1 VIARLLSRLSRR
13 LPELMAAR
21 RIAADPYATFRAIS
35 GVAIAALV
43 TTMFAGSAGI
53 QANVDHAGPDALHVN
68 AVEVLL
74 AGQPE
79 PLLLAAIAAVPG
91 VDHTIVA
98 RENPDAS
105 GILAVSCVDL
115 AAAVNIICPGPPS
128 PNGRIPLGLVGV
140 TRLDPPDASLPTHFY
155 VITDDSPLTGERI
168 RSLAAIVT
176 PGAVVSTGRD
186 LTELDRR
193 QLTELE
199 GGLRLAMVFVLLVAA
214 ASLTVGVA
222 AGLVERR
229 RPFALLR
236 ATGVYLS
243 ELRRI
248 VMLETALPLVVTA
261 TTGVVLGLATSAA
274 VRWATGERWTGPGL
288 ASS

>member
-1 VIARLLSRLSRR
+1 
-13 LPELMAAR
+13 
-21 RIAADPYATFRAIS
+21 
-35 GVAIAALV
+35 
-43 TTMFAGSAGI
+43 
-53 QANVDHAGPDALHVN
+53 
-68 AVEVLL
+68 
-74 AGQPE
+74 
-79 PLLLAAIAAVPG
+79 
-91 VDHTIVA
+91 
-98 RENPDAS
+98 
-105 GILAVSCVDL
+105 VSCVDL
-115 AAAVNIICPGPPS
+115 ATAVNITCPGPPS
-128 PNGRIPLGLVGV
+128 PNGRIPLGLIGV
-140 TRLDPPDASLPTHFY
+140 TRLDPPDASLPAHAVY
-155 VITDDSPLTGERI
+155 VVTDDSPLTGERI

-243 ELRRI
+243 ELRRT
-248 VMLETALPLVVTA
+248 VMLETALPLVATA

-274 VRWATGERWTGPGL
+274 VRSATGDRWTGPGL
-288 ASS
+288 AFIFTALIGLLVTLAVSAAALPMIRRVTEHNAVRFE